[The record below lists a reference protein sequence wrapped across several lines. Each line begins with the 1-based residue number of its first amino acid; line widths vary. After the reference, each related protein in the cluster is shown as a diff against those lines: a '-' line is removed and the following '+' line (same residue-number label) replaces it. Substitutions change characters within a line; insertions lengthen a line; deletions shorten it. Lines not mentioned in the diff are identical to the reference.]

1 MAENKADTAQTQKA
15 AAKTATKSAAEA
27 EKLPGASAPAVTSE
41 AEATKS
47 DTTLT
52 AGEVDAVA
60 TNAAAGEFGP
70 FKDVAPPVGA
80 ALDATTEPDNI
91 DTTLDFDSN
100 AAFTETVGDVV
111 VAVRQHN
118 NRNIVEIAPAG
129 WTGPGQVFAPY
140 QAKLLHQ
147 ALGKVV
153 KKLHKG

>member
-1 MAENKADTAQTQKA
+1 MAETKADTANTQKA
-15 AAKTATKSAAEA
+15 TAKAATKSAAEA
-27 EKLPGASAPAVTSE
+27 ENLPSASAPAVTSE

-52 AGEVDAVA
+52 AGEAEKVASDASE
-60 TNAAAGEFGP
+60 GEFGP
-70 FKDVAPPVGA
+70 FKDTAPPVGA
-80 ALDATTEPDNI
+80 ALDATTDPDNI
-91 DTTLDFDSN
+91 DTSLDFPDTS
-100 AAFTETVGDVV
+100 AFTETVGDVV

-118 NRNIVEIAPAG
+118 SRNVVEIAPAG

-153 KKLHKG
+153 KKLK